1 MIASAGP
8 IRSEARHMRIHSI
21 EAIAIDIPLANNF
34 GGSAYPVRKRSTVIS
49 RGPGEA
55 LVRRYR
61 VT

>member
-1 MIASAGP
+1 
-8 IRSEARHMRIHSI
+8 MRIHSI